1 MLMRTSREL
10 GKRESLSLCVSVS
23 EGKCSTNFLFVR
35 LFIFFV
41 CVCCSRLWFCM
52 HVKLCL
58 LCVCVDRASSPIYS
72 VVEFATREDML
83 RAVDKYDGYEINGKK
98 IRLIDV
104 RSPS

>member
-1 MLMRTSREL
+1 MFDQFPICSTSRFL
-10 GKRESLSLCVSVS
+10 YLCV
-23 EGKCSTNFLFVR
+23 LFT
-35 LFIFFV
+35 LCGFV
-41 CVCCSRLWFCM
+41 CMSNYVCYVYVLIVLPHRL
-52 HVKLCL
+52 
-58 LCVCVDRASSPIYS
+58 YS